1 MLNQL
6 LPESAAAEVFVT
18 EQIWF
23 AGPESILLFLLRLIL
38 WNLIDLL
45 KIFMCKKLYLASF
58 RIEGLL
64 ICSYS

>member
-6 LPESAAAEVFVT
+6 LPESAAAEAFVT

-23 AGPESILLFLLRLIL
+23 VGPESILLFLLRLIL

-45 KIFMCKKLYLASF
+45 KIFMCKELY
-58 RIEGLL
+58 
-64 ICSYS
+64 

>member
-23 AGPESILLFLLRLIL
+23 VGPESILLFLLRLIL

-45 KIFMCKKLYLASF
+45 KIFMCKELY
-58 RIEGLL
+58 
-64 ICSYS
+64 